1 MAENR
6 REEQKLWLI
15 LFQIKAIRTRLNLLA
30 IQFWLFT
37 TLAVLIGAAGLIY
50 LAAIALNPLL
60 FLTIAILVGIFAL
73 AATVRI
79 VRAALRQAANPGRAA
94 AVADHRADLKGRLAT
109 VLALAEA
116 PPASSLWPYLV
127 EDTYTLRHKFEPSKV
142 EPRWVSRSIFAPAAV
157 LVMITAVLLA
167 MKYHRSDPAF
177 TADGPP
183 TEVTADLGNLEISP
197 ADPSHPANARVY
209 ADPATL
215 RQLEAKLAQAEKED
229 ASRNSIA
236 RWMNKARQ
244 LAGSLQDQVTG
255 QTPGAIPPLALK
267 LQGAKTPPGGADSDP
282 APRAGDQAGN
292 HPDSASIMPPENPGD
307 GVPAAGGDQRPPI
320 TIPPEDPDRL
330 AQNGLPSMPGDN
342 STGSPEDLGG
352 AKVGSGYASEAGSNH
367 SAGADPEHLFGAP
380 TAEPLGSDS
389 FKLSVDARPID
400 ESSSAG
406 APAYLPPKVRVPLNS
421 QQWPDEPLART
432 SVPFDDRPTVKRV
445 FER

>member
-1 MAENR
+1 MAETR

-37 TLAVLIGAAGLIY
+37 TLAVLIGAAALIY
-50 LAAIALNPLL
+50 LSAMALNPLL
-60 FLTIAILVGIFAL
+60 FLTTAILVGIFAI

-79 VRAALRQAANPGRAA
+79 ARAALRQGANPGRAA
-94 AVADHRADLKGRLAT
+94 AVADQRADLKGRLAT

-142 EPRWVSRSIFAPAAV
+142 EPRWVSRSVLAPATV
-157 LVMITAVLLA
+157 LVMIAAVLLGL
-167 MKYHRSDPAF
+167 KYYRRDPAF

-183 TEVTADLGNLEISP
+183 TEITADLGNLEISP

-209 ADPATL
+209 SDPATL

-229 ASRNSIA
+229 PKSNGIT
-236 RWMNKARQ
+236 RWMNKARK

-255 QTPGAIPPLALK
+255 QTPGTIPPLALK
-267 LQGAKTPPGGADSDP
+267 LQGAKAPPAGADSGP
-282 APRAGDQAGN
+282 VPRAGDRAGN
-292 HPDSASIMPPENPGD
+292 HPDSASIMPPENPD
-307 GVPAAGGDQRPPI
+307 GGGPAAGADQRPPV
-320 TIPPEDPDRL
+320 TIPPEDADRL

-342 STGSPEDLGG
+342 SAGSPEDQAG
-352 AKVGSGYASEAGSNH
+352 AKVGSGYAGEAGPNH

-380 TAEPLGSDS
+380 
-389 FKLSVDARPID
+389 
-400 ESSSAG
+400 
-406 APAYLPPKVRVPLNS
+406 
-421 QQWPDEPLART
+421 
-432 SVPFDDRPTVKRV
+432 
-445 FER
+445 

>member
-1 MAENR
+1 MRQASF
-6 REEQKLWLI
+6 I
-15 LFQIKAIRTRLNLLA
+15 S
-30 IQFWLFT
+30 
-37 TLAVLIGAAGLIY
+37 
-50 LAAIALNPLL
+50 AAIALNPLL
-60 FLTIAILVGIFAL
+60 FLTSAILVGIFAL

-94 AVADHRADLKGRLAT
+94 AVADQRAGLKGRLAT
-109 VLALAEA
+109 VLALADA

-142 EPRWVSRSIFAPAAV
+142 EPRWVSRSILAPAAV
-157 LVMITAVLLA
+157 LVIIAAMLLA
-167 MKYHRSDPAF
+167 MRYSRRDSAF

-183 TEVTADLGNLEISP
+183 TEVAADLGDLEISP

-267 LQGAKTPPGGADSDP
+267 LQGAKTPPGGADSGP

-292 HPDSASIMPPENPGD
+292 HPDS
-307 GVPAAGGDQRPPI
+307 GVD
-320 TIPPEDPDRL
+320 
-330 AQNGLPSMPGDN
+330 
-342 STGSPEDLGG
+342 
-352 AKVGSGYASEAGSNH
+352 YA
-367 SAGADPEHLFGAP
+367 
-380 TAEPLGSDS
+380 T
-389 FKLSVDARPID
+389 
-400 ESSSAG
+400 
-406 APAYLPPKVRVPLNS
+406 
-421 QQWPDEPLART
+421 
-432 SVPFDDRPTVKRV
+432 
-445 FER
+445 